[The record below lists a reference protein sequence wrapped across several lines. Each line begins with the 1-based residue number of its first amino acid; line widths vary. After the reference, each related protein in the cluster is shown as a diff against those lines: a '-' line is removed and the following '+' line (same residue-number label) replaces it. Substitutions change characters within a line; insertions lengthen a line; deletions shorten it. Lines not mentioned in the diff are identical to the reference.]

1 MLEIMNSQR
10 LCQLTLLEL
19 SGHNQFTLFWRRL
32 HRTMKC
38 LRPRERD
45 QGPTVPYRIMPPVIT
60 RSHARA
66 HLLKLWLPPTPPKH
80 LLEKC
85 KPLRHKPLGDIQD
98 PNYVK
103 IMSKLYCFLLV
114 KPFSACFINWTS
126 YIFHGYFIARSVLL
140 VVPEGIL
147 GCVPVGKEGYQIA
160 LSSKLSRYTLCRRY
174 R

>member
-1 MLEIMNSQR
+1 MSAH
-10 LCQLTLLEL
+10 TF
-19 SGHNQFTLFWRRL
+19 GAF
-32 HRTMKC
+32 
-38 LRPRERD
+38 RPQSVHSILAKAPQDNEMPETKREGPGPHSSLQNYATSD
-45 QGPTVPYRIMPPVIT
+45 HKISCQGPLAQAMAT
-60 RSHARA
+60 
-66 HLLKLWLPPTPPKH
+66 PTPPKH